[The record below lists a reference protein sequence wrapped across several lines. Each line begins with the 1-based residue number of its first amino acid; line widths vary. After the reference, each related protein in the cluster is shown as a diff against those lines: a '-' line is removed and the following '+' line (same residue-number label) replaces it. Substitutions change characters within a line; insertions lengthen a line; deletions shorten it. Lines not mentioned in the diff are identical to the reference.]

1 MQITTNYKQ
10 LGCRKS
16 VIRSMSLFFLVSILM
31 PMMAAGQTTMKGT
44 VRDTVGIPLPGVS
57 IQVKGTGI
65 QSSTDANGQFQ
76 LSAEADAPILVFSY
90 VGFITKEV
98 PYAGEALLNVILNA
112 DNTSLDEVV
121 VVGYGT
127 QRKSDVTGAV
137 ASFSA
142 EKLQLQSMPNTSISQ
157 SLQGR
162 IPGLS
167 VTTTAA
173 DAEGNSNELQVRG
186 RNSITAGNAPLVV
199 VDGIPFADQ
208 LSEINP
214 NDIASIDVLKD
225 ASAAAI
231 YGSRAANGVILVTTK
246 KGKTGAPQ
254 VSYNGFFGLDE
265 IAHLP
270 NMMDAAS
277 FYQTKVDRYGEGALT
292 RTEIDSRAA
301 GVNTDWI
308 DLATRT
314 GTRQQ
319 HAIAISGGSE
329 ATRYYFSGAF
339 NEVKGI
345 AKNDDFKR
353 INLRINLDTKI
364 TPWLTIGTN
373 TQFGYYNRDHMAASF
388 SGAFDMNPLALPYE
402 EDGQTLRIFPWS
414 EDAFFTNPLQGFD
427 VLQEDR
433 TRSVLSNNF
442 VKIDVPFIPGLSYK
456 LNTGYTYRYRGVEAY
471 YGRNTRNGLQ
481 QGGVSEIDNWAN
493 EDWIIENILDYDR
506 TFGNH
511 HIAFTGLYSAQRRV
525 NKNHDLDA
533 SGFPSDIMT
542 NYQNSLATVWN
553 PTDQYNSQQYISQM
567 ARLNYSYLGKYLL
580 TLTARRDGYS
590 AFGEDSK
597 FGIFPSVALGWN
609 MHEEAFIKTT
619 DWLDQL
625 KWRVSYGKNGNQAI
639 DPYSTLPQLQ
649 PLPYLDNDKQT
660 AIGFYPSRLGD
671 PALGWET
678 TKQFNVGADF
688 AMLKNRV
695 VGSIDYYR
703 AETTDLLLD
712 KLISPV
718 NGTKSIR
725 QNIGKTTN
733 RGIDLAISGIAVD
746 KKDFNWTVDLNFSH
760 YKNKIVDVGLYDAA
774 GNPVDYVDNRWFI
787 GQPISV
793 NYSYI
798 FDGIWQEGDD
808 IANSAQPTANPGDVR
823 VKDVNNDG
831 TISAADRDIIGS
843 TVPSFT
849 AGITNTFRYKNLSL
863 SFFIRTVQGV
873 TKFNELMNSYFDG
886 RTRTLNRSFWTPEN
900 PINTFPANRDDSNPF
915 GVIYF
920 GKQNNASF
928 IRLNDVTLKYQFS
941 ASQLK
946 RIGLHQLE
954 VFINAK
960 NLTTITHWEGLDPEL
975 SSQRAIPQTRAYL
988 LGLRFG
994 I

>member
-1 MQITTNYKQ
+1 MRIITNYKPW
-10 LGCRKS
+10 LCCKLWAKCRS
-16 VIRSMSLFFLVSILM
+16 IIVLFGLLIPL
-31 PMMAAGQTTMKGT
+31 MAAGQSALKGT
-44 VRDTVGIPLPGVS
+44 VKDQAGDPLPGVS
-57 IQVKGTGI
+57 IQVKGTNV
-65 QSSTDANGQFQ
+65 QSSTDANGHFQ
-76 LSAEADAPILVFSY
+76 LKANEGATLVFSY
-90 VGFITKEV
+90 VGFVAKELI
-98 PYAGEALLNVILNA
+98 YTGEALLNIIMDA
-112 DNTSLDEVV
+112 DNTALDEVV

-127 QRKSDVTGAV
+127 QKKSDVTGSV

-142 EKLQLQSMPNTSISQ
+142 EKLQLQSMPNTTISQ

-167 VTTTAA
+167 VTANA
-173 DAEGNSNELQVRG
+173 SDAEGNSNELQVRG

-246 KGKTGAPQ
+246 KGSAGTPKL
-254 VSYNGFFGLDE
+254 SYDGFFGLDE

-270 NMMDAAS
+270 NMMDASS
-277 FYQTKVDRYGEGALT
+277 FYFTKVDRYGEGVLT
-292 RTEIDSRAA
+292 RTEIDSREA
-301 GVNTDWI
+301 GINTDWI

-319 HAIAISGGSE
+319 HAVSISGGSE
-329 ATRYYFSGAF
+329 ATHYYISGGF
-339 NEVKGI
+339 NQVKGI

-364 TPWLTIGTN
+364 RPWLTIGTN
-373 TQFGYYNRDHMAASF
+373 TQFGYYNRDQMAASF

-402 EDGQTLRIFPWS
+402 EDGRTLRIFPWA

-427 VLQEDR
+427 VSQEDR
-433 TRSVLSNNF
+433 TRSILTNNF

-456 LNTGYTYRYRGVEAY
+456 LNTGYTYRYRAVEAY
-471 YGRNTRNGLQ
+471 YDKNTRTGLQ
-481 QGGVSEIDNWAN
+481 QAGVSEIDNWAN
-493 EDWIIENILDYDR
+493 EDWIVENIVDYNR
-506 TFGNH
+506 TFGDH
-511 HIAFTGLYSAQRRV
+511 HIAFTGLYSAQRRL

-542 NYQNSLATVWN
+542 NYQNSLATVWR
-553 PTDQYNSQQYISQM
+553 PDDQYNSQQYISQM
-567 ARLNYSYLGKYLL
+567 ARLNYAYLGRYLL

-609 MHEEAFIKTT
+609 MHEEHFMKAT
-619 DWLDQL
+619 DWINQL

-649 PLPYLDNDKQT
+649 ALPYLNNDKQT
-660 AIGFYPSRLGD
+660 VIGFYPSRLGD
-671 PALGWET
+671 PTLGWET

-688 AMLKNRV
+688 GLLKNRL

-703 AETTDLLLD
+703 ANTNDLLLD

-725 QNIGKTTN
+725 QNIGKTSN
-733 RGIDLAISGIAVD
+733 NGIDLALSGIAVD
-746 KKDFNWTVDLNFSH
+746 KQDFNWTIDLNFSH

-774 GNPVDYVDNRWFI
+774 GNPIDYVDNRWFI

-808 IANSAQPTANPGDVR
+808 IENSAQPTAKPGDVR

-843 TVPSFT
+843 TVPSFI
-849 AGITNTFRYKNLSL
+849 AGMTNTFRYKNWSL
-863 SFFIRTVQGV
+863 SFFIRTVQGI
-873 TKFNELMNSYFDG
+873 TKFNELMNTYFDG
-886 RTRTLNRSFWTPEN
+886 RTRTLNRDFWTPEN
-900 PINTFPANRDDSNPF
+900 PINTFPANRDDANPF

-920 GKQNNASF
+920 GKQNHSSF

-941 ASQLK
+941 TEQLK
-946 RIGLHQLE
+946 RIGLPQLE
-954 VFINAK
+954 IFVNAK
-960 NLTTITHWEGLDPEL
+960 NLATITNWVGLDPEL
-975 SSQRAIPQTRAYL
+975 SSQRAIPQTRTYL

-994 I
+994 L

>member
-1 MQITTNYKQ
+1 
-10 LGCRKS
+10 
-16 VIRSMSLFFLVSILM
+16 
-31 PMMAAGQTTMKGT
+31 MAAGQNSFNGT
-44 VRDTVGIPLPGVS
+44 VKDQTGVSLPGVS
-57 IQVKGTGI
+57 IRVKGMNVQT
-65 QSSTDANGQFQ
+65 STDANGNFQ
-76 LSAEADAPILVFSY
+76 LKADDGATLVFSY
-90 VGFITKEV
+90 IGFVAKELI
-98 PYAGEALLNVILNA
+98 YAGEPTLNVVMEA
-112 DNTSLDEVV
+112 DHTALDEVV

-127 QRKSDVTGAV
+127 QKKSDVTGSV

-142 EKLQLQSMPNTSISQ
+142 EKLQLQSMPNTTISQ
-157 SLQGR
+157 SLQGK

-167 VTTTAA
+167 VTANSSN
-173 DAEGNSNELQVRG
+173 AEGNDNGLQVRG

-214 NDIASIDVLKD
+214 NDIASIDILKD

-246 KGKTGAPQ
+246 KGSSGAPKL
-254 VSYNGFFGLDE
+254 SYNGFWGVDE
-265 IAHLP
+265 MTHLP
-270 NMMDAAS
+270 DMMDAGS
-277 FYQTKVDRYGEGALT
+277 FYRTKVDRYGEGSLT
-292 RTEIDSRAA
+292 RTEIDSWEN
-301 GVNTDWI
+301 GINTDWI

-319 HAIAISGGSE
+319 HAVSISGGSE
-329 ATRYYFSGAF
+329 ATHYYISGGF
-339 NEVKGI
+339 NQVKGI

-364 TPWLTIGTN
+364 RPWLTIGTN
-373 TQFGYYNRDHMAASF
+373 TQFGYYNRDKMAASF

-402 EDGQTLRIFPWS
+402 DDGHAHRVFPWP

-427 VLQEDR
+427 ASQEDR
-433 TRSVLSNNF
+433 TRSILSNNF

-456 LNTGYTYRYRGVEAY
+456 LNTGYTYRYRAVETY
-471 YGRNTRNGLQ
+471 YDKNTRTGLQ

-493 EDWIIENILDYDR
+493 EDWILENIVDYQR

-511 HIAFTGLYSAQRRV
+511 HVAFTGLYSAQRRV

-542 NYQNSLATVWN
+542 NYQNSLATVWR
-553 PTDQYNSQQYISQM
+553 PEDQYNSQQYISQM
-567 ARLNYSYLGKYLL
+567 ARLNYVYLGRYLL

-609 MHEEAFIKTT
+609 MHEEGFMQEA

-649 PLPYLDNDKQT
+649 ALPYLNNDKQT
-660 AIGFYPSRLGD
+660 VIGFYPSRLGD
-671 PALGWET
+671 PTLGWET

-688 AMLKNRV
+688 GLLKNRL
-695 VGSIDYYR
+695 VGSVDYYR
-703 AETTDLLLD
+703 ANTNDLLLD

-725 QNIGKTTN
+725 QNIGKTSN
-733 RGIDLAISGIAVD
+733 NGVDLALSGIAVD
-746 KKDFNWTVDLNFSH
+746 KQNFSWTIDLNFSH

-774 GNPVDYVDNRWFI
+774 GNPIDYVDNRWFI
-787 GQPISV
+787 GRPISV
-793 NYSYI
+793 NYSYV

-808 IANSAQPTANPGDVR
+808 FENSAQPTAKPGDVR

-849 AGITNTFRYKNLSL
+849 AGITNTFRYKNWSL
-863 SFFIRTVQGV
+863 SFFIRTVQGI
-873 TKFNELMNSYFDG
+873 TKYNELMNTYFDG
-886 RTRTLNRSFWTPEN
+886 RTRTLNRDFWTPEN

-920 GKQNNASF
+920 GKQNDASF
-928 IRLNDVTLKYQFS
+928 IRLNDVTLKYQFTNE
-941 ASQLK
+941 QLK
-946 RIGLHQLE
+946 RIGLQQLE
-954 VFINAK
+954 LFVNAK
-960 NLTTITHWEGLDPEL
+960 NLATITNWVGLDPEL
-975 SSQRAIPQTRAYL
+975 SSQRAIPQVRTYL

-994 I
+994 L